1 MSKNT
6 EIKPG
11 LTRRKL
17 LQSAAAAVPVSLAGC
32 VSLSG
37 DNRADDKVPLVRN
50 SDPVALAVA
59 YYSDTRE
66 VDAANPLAASHDVS
80 QKCANCIHGRGT
92 DGPDRIV
99 CGTFPGRRV
108 SPDGWCSIWAQG

>member
-6 EIKPG
+6 AIKNG
-11 LTRRKL
+11 ITRRTL
-17 LQSAAAAVPVSLAGC
+17 LQSAAAVVPVSLTGC
-32 VSLSG
+32 ASLSG
-37 DNRADDKVPLVRN
+37 DSPADDRIPLVRN

-59 YYSDTRE
+59 YHTDTRE
-66 VDAANPLAASHDVS
+66 VAADNPLAATHDVS

-92 DGPDRIV
+92 DGPGRIV

-108 SPDGWCSIWAQG
+108 SPNGWCSVWAQG